1 MVTNNVVY
9 NSDPGR
15 RKFTK
20 KNIIESQ
27 NCFVPRFKTTKV
39 LVEDG
44 L

>member
-20 KNIIESQ
+20 KYHRITIDIISDH
-27 NCFVPRFKTTKV
+27 VMVT
-39 LVEDG
+39 LSY
-44 L
+44 